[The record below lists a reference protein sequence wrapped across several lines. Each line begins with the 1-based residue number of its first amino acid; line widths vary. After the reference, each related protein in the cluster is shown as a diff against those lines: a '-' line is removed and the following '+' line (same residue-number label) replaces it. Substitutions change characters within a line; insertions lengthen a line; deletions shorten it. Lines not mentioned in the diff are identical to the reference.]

1 MFTRIFTRDRFLSYR
16 RIPTHKVNGANVK
29 KLRDL
34 YDKIQS
40 NVRAL
45 ETVGIHQVQIGP
57 LLTPIVL
64 ENLPNVI
71 KLQIS
76 RKLGKENWSIDDFLM
91 CINTEITARESY
103 EFMKKDVNEGTPNK
117 SSFSRSALFANSN
130 PKKCFFPKR

>member
-1 MFTRIFTRDRFLSYR
+1 MKVYLKSKIHVFTRIFTRDRFSSYR
-16 RIPTHKVNGANVK
+16 RIPTYKVNGANAK
-29 KLRDL
+29 KLWDL

-45 ETVGIHQVQIGP
+45 ETVGIHQEQIGP
-57 LLTPIVL
+57 LLIPIAQ

-76 RKLGKENWSIDDFLM
+76 RKLGKENWGTDNFLR

-103 EFMKKDVNEGTPNK
+103 EFMKQDVNEGTPNK
-117 SSFSRSALFANSN
+117 SSFSRGVLF
-130 PKKCFFPKR
+130 KQ